1 MEKHTQ
7 RTIISFTTGFL
18 LGACLSVISIVVF
31 YFYQEA
37 KPLSLPV
44 PSQMFLS
51 TPTASKAIV
60 FTPTG
65 TVILIPT
72 PTVDNILM
80 IAESYILEGRVEE
93 AKELILSEIDNWE
106 LGNDKARGYKLLG
119 DGETYIGHYQ
129 LAAPYYEK
137 MYFYEPTPEN
147 LYIVAI
153 NYDLAGDLCS
163 AYEKYQKILSMD
175 DIGEN
180 IDLELIK
187 ARVEDIKCSIK
198 INSP

>member
-1 MEKHTQ
+1 MGKHTQ

-37 KPLSLPV
+37 QPLSLPV
-44 PSQMFLS
+44 PSQVVLS
-51 TPTASKAIV
+51 TPTVSKTVA

-65 TVILIPT
+65 TATSIPT
-72 PTVDNILM
+72 SPVDNILM

-93 AKELILSEIDNWE
+93 AKELILPEIDNWE
-106 LGNDKARGYKLLG
+106 SGNDKARGYKLLG

-129 LAAPYYEK
+129 LAAPYYEE
-137 MYFYEPTPEN
+137 MYFYEPTSEN
-147 LYIVAI
+147 LYIVAF

-163 AYEKYQKILSMD
+163 AYEKYQKLLSMD
-175 DIGEN
+175 DIEGN

-198 INSP
+198 IHSP

>member
-1 MEKHTQ
+1 MGKHTQ

-37 KPLSLPV
+37 QPLSLPV
-44 PSQMFLS
+44 PSQLVLS
-51 TPTASKAIV
+51 TPTVSKTVA

-65 TVILIPT
+65 TATSIPT
-72 PTVDNILM
+72 SPVDNILM

-93 AKELILSEIDNWE
+93 AKELILPEIDNWE
-106 LGNDKARGYKLLG
+106 SGNDKARGYKLLG

-129 LAAPYYEK
+129 LAAPYYEE
-137 MYFYEPTPEN
+137 MYFYEPTSEN
-147 LYIVAI
+147 LYIVAF

-163 AYEKYQKILSMD
+163 AYEKYQKLLSMD
-175 DIGEN
+175 DIEGN

-198 INSP
+198 IHSP